1 MIQIPAGGM
10 MKIALDAMGGDK
22 APEEIIDGAVEAVN
36 EASGRFHVVLVGQR
50 AVIENYIQTKGF
62 PTAHLEIADAP
73 EVIGMSESPATA
85 IRRKKGSSI
94 SVAVRMHRDGEVQA
108 VVSAGNTGAVVASS
122 LLYLGRIPG
131 IDRPA
136 IAIYFPTRNGG
147 TVLLDGGANSDCVPK
162 HLEQFALM
170 GSVYAEHFL
179 KRNNPRIGL
188 LSIGEEPSKGNEL
201 TRETHLLLGKS
212 GMNFVGNVEGRD
224 IFRETVD
231 VVVTDGFVGNVV
243 LKFTESIIYY
253 ITSLIKEGV
262 NESFSAKLGAVLM
275 KPVFRKMRETLDY
288 AEYGGMP
295 LLGVDGVTI
304 IGHGGSSAKA
314 IKNAIFAAERFVQSG
329 INDKLRSRTE
339 GLQ

>member
-1 MIQIPAGGM
+1 MIQIPAGGR

-36 EASGRFHVVLVGQR
+36 EASGRFSVVLVGR
-50 AVIENYIQTKGF
+50 KSVIENYISGKGF
-62 PTAHLEIADAP
+62 STENLEIVDAP
-73 EVIGMSESPATA
+73 EVIAMSESPATA

-94 SVAVRMHRDGEVQA
+94 SVAVRMHREGEVQA

-136 IAIYFPTRNGG
+136 IAIFFPTRNGG
-147 TVLLDGGANSDCVPK
+147 TILLDGGANSDCAPR

-179 KRNNPRIGL
+179 KRGNPRIGL

-201 TRETHLLLGKS
+201 TRETHVLLGKS
-212 GMNFVGNVEGRD
+212 GLNFVGNVEGRD

-253 ITSLIKEGV
+253 INSLIREGV
-262 NESFSAKLGAVLM
+262 SESFTAKTGAFLM
-275 KPVFRKMRETLDY
+275 RPVFRKMKQTLDY

-314 IKNAIFAAERFVQSG
+314 IKNAVFAAERFVQSG